1 MIKDFIRQTNA
12 SIVNFMLNMNKRK
25 RTYAA
30 HVTGLEPFDEKTHLY
45 LYATKHELVVVC
57 LDDGGRQLDELADE
71 ETFCDEQPLYFNA
84 DGNRVSPVYHLKAVM
99 RQLYSRLTA
108 DFGRQRPQ
116 IWGIMLT
123 SSRLINRP
131 DMIHTWYGMRIS
143 VFDQQT
149 GLPHLRNLP
158 LNDSD
163 QLAGAPYLAHLKPY
177 FAKDDDAPSD
187 EFERMLSEFIES
199 EFNKLDDDAAEPDP
213 QADDADSTPDDAD
226 STPDSD
232 VDESDDVDELTSD
245 FGELE
250 LNPNNIVKVEVLQP
264 MRHPEREMQR
274 IVGCQ
279 AVKRHIDE
287 LIMLNQYNVRMHLLN
302 PEAKPHELSLHSIF
316 LGRPGTGKTTVCKIM
331 GSLLHQAGML
341 SRGHVV
347 VANRGTFVGSN
358 WGDEERAV
366 RRVVEMARGGVLM
379 IDEAYLLN
387 GDNRNDP
394 GRMVLPMLMDILSDE
409 RQRDLAIVL
418 CGYKQQ
424 MLRLLEL
431 NPGLE
436 SRFPN
441 RFEFEDFTVDEL
453 LDITQRRIADHGYT
467 FTPQAWDDYTQLIA
481 EAHRSRDPQTWGN
494 ARFVANQ
501 LERIYLCHAQRCIS
515 ADIND
520 REQLFQLTPADIQ
533 PIQVARPKPRMG
545 F

>member
-30 HVTGLEPFDEKTHLY
+30 HVKGLEPFGEDTHLY

-57 LDDGGRQLDELADE
+57 LDDTGRQLDELADE
-71 ETFCDEQPLYFNA
+71 ELFCDEQPLYFTA

-108 DFGRQRPQ
+108 SYGRQRPQ
-116 IWGIMLT
+116 IWGILLT

-131 DMIHTWYGMRIS
+131 DMTDTWFGMRIS
-143 VFDQQT
+143 VFDRQSDLQR
-149 GLPHLRNLP
+149 LLHLP

-177 FAKDDDAPSD
+177 FAGDDDDAPSE
-187 EFERMLSEFIES
+187 EFERMLNEFIES
-199 EFNKLDDDAAEPDP
+199 EYDATFGQNGNGNENDNGNDDDNDDDNENDSADE
-213 QADDADSTPDDAD
+213 ADDDS
-226 STPDSD
+226 
-232 VDESDDVDELTSD
+232 DELTAD

-394 GRMVLPMLMDILSDE
+394 GRMVLPLLMDILSDE

-418 CGYKQQ
+418 CGYKQP

-453 LDITQRRIADHGYT
+453 LDITRRRIADHGYT

-520 REQLFQLTPADIQ
+520 REHLFQLTPADIQ
-533 PIQVARPKPRMG
+533 PIPVAKPKPRMG

>member
-30 HVTGLEPFDEKTHLY
+30 HVKGLEPFGEKTHLY

-108 DFGRQRPQ
+108 DYGRLRPQ
-116 IWGIMLT
+116 IWGILLT

-131 DMIHTWYGMRIS
+131 DMTDTWFGMRIS
-143 VFDQQT
+143 VFDQQD
-149 GLPHLRNLP
+149 GLQRLRHLP

-177 FAKDDDAPSD
+177 FAVDDDDAPSD
-187 EFERMLSEFIES
+187 EFERMLNEFIAS
-199 EFNKLDDDAAEPDP
+199 EYDATFGQNDNVNENDNVNDDNND
-213 QADDADSTPDDAD
+213 ADDADI
-226 STPDSD
+226 
-232 VDESDDVDELTSD
+232 DELTSG

-453 LDITQRRIADHGYT
+453 LDITQRRIADHGYS
-467 FTPQAWDDYTQLIA
+467 FTPQAWDDYTHLIA

>member
-30 HVTGLEPFDEKTHLY
+30 HVKGLEPFGEDTHLY

-57 LDDGGRQLDELADE
+57 LDDTGRQLDELADE
-71 ETFCDEQPLYFNA
+71 ETFCDEQPLYFTA
-84 DGNRVSPVYHLKAVM
+84 DGNRVSPVYYLKAVM

-116 IWGIMLT
+116 IWGILLT

-143 VFDQQT
+143 VFDQQSD
-149 GLPHLRNLP
+149 LQRLLHLP
-158 LNDSD
+158 LNDRD

-177 FAKDDDAPSD
+177 FAGDDDDDPSE
-187 EFERMLSEFIES
+187 EFERMLNEFIES
-199 EFNKLDDDAAEPDP
+199 EYDATFGQNGNGNENDNGNDDDNENENEN
-213 QADDADSTPDDAD
+213 DD
-226 STPDSD
+226 
-232 VDESDDVDELTSD
+232 ENDDVDELTSG

-250 LNPNNIVKVEVLQP
+250 
-264 MRHPEREMQR
+264 
-274 IVGCQ
+274 
-279 AVKRHIDE
+279 
-287 LIMLNQYNVRMHLLN
+287 LN

-394 GRMVLPMLMDILSDE
+394 GRMVLPLLMDILSDE

-418 CGYKQQ
+418 CGYTQQ

-453 LDITQRRIADHGYT
+453 LDITRCRIADHGYT

-520 REQLFQLTPADIQ
+520 REHLFQLTPADIQ
-533 PIQVARPKPRMG
+533 PIPVAKPKPRMG